1 MSPVDITIIVSY
13 FLLMLALGWY
23 ASRQQQSV
31 EDYYVAGGRLGRF
44 SIACVWFA
52 SWIGGAA
59 VVGVADKAYE
69 LGISGVWYVAAMAI
83 GCLAFG
89 LFFAARVKRLG
100 TQHNLLTYPDLIEL
114 RYDSRTRIVAT
125 VTTVLAFI
133 AYAAGQ
139 LAAAAGILHTL
150 LGIDYGT
157 ALLLSGTVI
166 VLYTATGGYLA
177 ITYTDWVQVILLF
190 VGIVLIGVPIAISQG
205 GDWTAMNNTLPAS
218 HFELGNWGWGAIA
231 ALVVSLSLSFFTAM
245 DSYTRMFA
253 AKDERT
259 AKQGTL
265 LTVALLL
272 PIAIGATWLGMA
284 AATLFPGLE
293 NNSDVLTT
301 FIVQT
306 FPIGL
311 KGLVLVGLLAALMS
325 TADIC
330 ILTASANLTRD
341 VYQRYINPEVK
352 PDRLLRISMLT
363 SLAVGVLAALM
374 AWQLQDV
381 VSILLLGFTINSAA
395 LFIPSLAMVYFSK
408 WNSNAAFWSIS
419 LSLLVVVI
427 WSIATRFDGF
437 PLGHIDALWPGLMV
451 SFVVFGLLNRNSPT
465 AAVL

>member
-1 MSPVDITIIVSY
+1 MSTIDITIIASY

-31 EDYYVAGGRLGRF
+31 EDYYVAGGRLGRL

-59 VVGVADKAYE
+59 VVGVADKAYQ

-83 GCLAFG
+83 GCLLFG
-89 LFFAARVKRLG
+89 LLFAARVKRLG
-100 TQHNLLTYPDLIEL
+100 MQHKLLTYPDLIEL

-177 ITYTDWVQVILLF
+177 ITYTDWVQVFLLF

-205 GDWTAMNNTLPAS
+205 GDWSAMNNTLPAS

-253 AKDERT
+253 ARDER
-259 AKQGTL
+259 AARQGTL
-265 LTVALLL
+265 LTLALLL

-301 FIVQT
+301 FILQT
-306 FPIGL
+306 FPVGL

-341 VYQRYINPEVK
+341 VYQRYVNPEVTA
-352 PDRLLRISMLT
+352 DRMLRISMLT
-363 SLAVGVLAALM
+363 SLAVGAVAALM

-381 VSILLLGFTINSAA
+381 ISILLLGFTINSAA

-408 WNSNAAFWSIS
+408 WNSDAAFWSIS
-419 LSLLVVVI
+419 LSLCVVVS
-427 WSIATRFDGF
+427 WSIAVRLDSF
-437 PLGHIDALWPGLMV
+437 PLANIDALWPGLLV
-451 SFVVFGLLNRNSPT
+451 SLLVFATLNRRNT
-465 AAVL
+465 V